1 MEPSFQNFWDT
12 MGVTQKGYRSLVWVE
27 EFAWE
32 ALSGNL
38 ECGTIMCEV
47 AVVEG
52 QE

>member
-1 MEPSFQNFWDT
+1 
-12 MGVTQKGYRSLVWVE
+12 MGVTGEGHRSLVWVE
-27 EFAWE
+27 EFSWE

-38 ECGTIMCEV
+38 ECDTIMCEV